1 MLETGP
7 KQGKFIFVKFFKMDF
22 TGRSVSY
29 RFYICSFVNDRYD
42 LYLYFYTLVI
52 VASYPVPVK
61 SF

>member
-7 KQGKFIFVKFFKMDF
+7 QQGKFIFVKFFKMDF

-42 LYLYFYTLVI
+42 LYIYTLVI